1 MIFFSL
7 KVFFIFLLK
16 GYIVLH
22 EMHHAMGGIH
32 EQQRNRRKMFV
43 KINWENIDKN
53 NNEQYARRRHT
64 ENIDVYDYASI
75 LQYHLSVKYF
85 SLSNILTC

>member
-1 MIFFSL
+1 M
-7 KVFFIFLLK
+7 K
-16 GYIVLH
+16 GYVVLH

-32 EQQRNRRKMFV
+32 EQQRKRRKMFV

-53 NNEQYARRRHT
+53 KNEQYALRRHT

-75 LQYHLSVKYF
+75 LQYHFSVKYLCF
-85 SLSNILTC
+85 SNIQTC